1 MEKELNIL
9 RKLSQDDQQSIL
21 NLISNSM
28 HNLTPI
34 EIDNTVYE
42 IPTPVYKLIDNLAV
56 QIKELSKLYTSSS
69 SSCLLYTSD
78 AADE

>member
-1 MEKELNIL
+1 MEKELGIL
-9 RKLSQDDQQSIL
+9 SKLSQDDQQSIL

-34 EIDNTVYE
+34 EIDDTVYE

-56 QIKELSKLYTSSS
+56 QIKELSKLYTCSSS
-69 SSCLLYTSD
+69 SDLEE
-78 AADE
+78 AN